1 MSGYHNNNYASRG
14 SGGGLFVSSSVPTA
28 GLFGVSRGSKQQ
40 LEKQKQQV
48 EEKQLEDFVRRNGFF
63 DNIEVFKQFVSN
75 LKKSVNEYNEYLN
88 DGKIN
93 TMPLNDESRKN
104 EFLLFIFLKKFIEDF
119 LTSTSSKNIFDIYA
133 DFERRKLKQTADV
146 KRQESASGTTQEV
159 KEQDGNDQNRVLSN
173 INECE
178 ASLQKLFIAVNTY
191 FFVNEHISGISSS
204 DTVFK
209 FSVSSIFWQNVLIDL
224 IALDNLLASY
234 NAYVNKIKNYK
245 SYNTICKDRE
255 DKNTEYL
262 KYIDILKKKSID
274 VKNYLISR
282 DSEINKIKQ
291 HYSTYE
297 QAKVDLER
305 QVMGVEKNM
314 RNSNLIADI
323 LGNSED
329 LESLRKQQRKQPS
342 SIAANTSSQNRR
354 VNGLSSVT
362 SFFPF

>member
-75 LKKSVNEYNEYLN
+75 LTKSVNEYSEYLN

-104 EFLLFIFLKKFIEDF
+104 EFLLFIFLRKFIDDF

-234 NAYVNKIKNYK
+234 NTHVKIQNYK

-291 HYSTYE
+291 YYSIYE
-297 QAKVDLER
+297 QEKVDLER

-323 LGNSED
+323 LGNSSE
-329 LESLRKQQRKQPS
+329 LESLRKQQLSNPPPSQP
-342 SIAANTSSQNRR
+342 IHHHHHKIE
-354 VNGLSSVT
+354 G
-362 SFFPF
+362 